1 MSPIVVAEIAASV
14 CVLAAMSI
22 AAAVLFRRFEHLT
35 AFQRVAFSLFPLS
48 QIACTAALLLATIAF
63 RTSPW
68 IVVAGSVLGIACIPV
83 DALLF
88 KALAEAERRDVV
100 RERARLLE
108 DQVGVQKSGAEE
120 LMRATAIARE
130 IRFEAASSFRRIDG
144 LLAQRAARESERTMD
159 DVVALAGSKSLRLC
173 DHDALDALVNM
184 KKRELER
191 EGVEVTCVLRVPR
204 AIPVSSAELC
214 ALFANLLDNAL
225 SACRSVPEKER
236 AVSLRASVQGPYLV
250 IDMRNAVSPEAAA
263 GRALG
268 SPDLKEPTRHIRLAH
283 GRTSEGSIAEH
294 GWGTSVV
301 ELVAERYDGAVTF
314 ESEGGW
320 FRTSV
325 MLHLG
330 PHT

>member
-1 MSPIVVAEIAASV
+1 MSTILAAEIAALV
-14 CVLAAMSI
+14 VVLAAMV
-22 AAAVLFRRFEHLT
+22 AASAVLFRRFEHLT
-35 AFQRVAFSLFPLS
+35 AFQRAAFSIFPIS
-48 QIACTAALLLATIAF
+48 QIACTAALIIATIVF

-68 IVVAGSVLGIACIPV
+68 IVAVASVFGVVCIPV

-88 KALAEAERRDVV
+88 KALWEAERRDVM

-108 DQVGVQKSGAEE
+108 EQVDVQESGAEE
-120 LMRATAIARE
+120 LMRAAAAARD
-130 IRFEAASSFRRIDG
+130 IRAEAAASFRRIDEQ
-144 LLAQRAARESERTMD
+144 LSRRAARESERTMD
-159 DVVALAGSKSLRLC
+159 DVVALAGSKSLRVC
-173 DHDALDALVNM
+173 EHEALDALVNM

-191 EGVEVTCVLRVPR
+191 EGAEVSCALRVPR
-204 AIPVSSAELC
+204 DVPVSNAELC

-225 SACRSVPEKER
+225 SACRSVPVQER
-236 AVSLRASVQGPYLV
+236 AVSLRASIQSAYLV
-250 IDMRNAVSPEAAA
+250 IDMRNAVSPEAAG

-268 SPDLKEPTRHIRLAH
+268 SPDLTEPTRHIRLAH

-314 ESEGGW
+314 EGEGGW

-325 MLHLG
+325 MLHLE

>member
-1 MSPIVVAEIAASV
+1 MNAIVGVEIAASV
-14 CVLAAMSI
+14 IVLAAMS
-22 AAAVLFRRFEHLT
+22 AASAVLFRRFDHLT
-35 AFQRVAFSLFPLS
+35 AFQRIAFSIFPIS
-48 QIACTAALLLATIAF
+48 QIACTAALSIATIVF
-63 RTSPW
+63 QTSPW
-68 IVVAGSVLGIACIPV
+68 IVVAASVFGIACIPV

-88 KALAEAERRDVV
+88 KALWEAERRDVM

-108 DQVGVQKSGAEE
+108 EQVDVQESGAEE
-120 LMRATAIARE
+120 LMRA
-130 IRFEAASSFRRIDG
+130 AASARRIRAEAESSLQRIDEQ
-144 LLAQRAARESERTMD
+144 LSRRAARESERTMD
-159 DVVALAGSKSLRLC
+159 DVVALAGSKSLRVC
-173 DHDALDALVNM
+173 EHDALDALVNM

-191 EGVEVTCVLRVPR
+191 EGASVSCALRVPR
-204 AIPVSSAELC
+204 GVPVSSAELC

-225 SACRSVPEKER
+225 SACRHVPAQER

-250 IDMRNAVSPEAAA
+250 IDMRNAVSGEAIN

-268 SPDLKEPTRHIRLAH
+268 SPDLTEPTRHIRLAH

-325 MLHLG
+325 MLHLE